1 MYYLSDYQA
10 EFMFRRK
17 PRKDKGRKRKGKS
30 FIERANPA
38 RSEGQKILSS
48 VNRTS
53 EELRGWTNTG
63 MRLKRMIDGNF

>member
-17 PRKDKGRKRKGKS
+17 PRKDKGKKRKS
-30 FIERANPA
+30 FIERANPT

-53 EELRGWTNTG
+53 EELRGWTNTA
-63 MRLKRMIDGNF
+63 MRLKRLIDGNF

>member
-17 PRKDKGRKRKGKS
+17 PRKDKGRKRKWTK
-30 FIERANPA
+30 ANEG
-38 RSEGQKILSS
+38 RKEGQKILSS

-53 EELRGWTNTG
+53 EELRGWTNSM